1 MFVDLKKYVL
11 KEFVIN
17 IKKYEINKI
26 CITYNLLF
34 CWIRFCIG
42 VCFKYFYFTNKSI
55 YPKMVE
61 KPYFCKVISIWIAF
75 LRLASLIQFFAVFFF
90 IYYLK
95 QKIIKI
101 LNQVFLINTI
111 WRSLRRAF
119 VIRNKSFQV
128 MLNKIFWIHCKS

>member
-1 MFVDLKKYVL
+1 MKKICLKRVCNKY
-11 KEFVIN
+11 F
-17 IKKYEINKI
+17 KKYEINKI
-26 CITYNLLF
+26 CITYNLFF
-34 CWIRFCIG
+34 CWIRFCIC

-75 LRLASLIQFFAVFFF
+75 LRLASLIQFFTVFFF

-119 VIRNKSFQV
+119 VVIRNKSFQV
-128 MLNKIFWIHCKS
+128 MLNKIFWINCKS